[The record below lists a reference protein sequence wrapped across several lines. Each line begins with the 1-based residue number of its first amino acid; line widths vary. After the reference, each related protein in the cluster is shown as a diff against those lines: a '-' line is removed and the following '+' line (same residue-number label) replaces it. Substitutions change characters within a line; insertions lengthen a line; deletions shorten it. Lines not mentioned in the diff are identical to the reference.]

1 MPNLQRLRLERTKV
15 TDAGMA
21 HLSKL
26 AKLDYLNLYGTEI
39 TDAGLKPLESL
50 EASSRS
56 TSGGRRSTPP
66 AAKAFAEAMTDQAK
80 IDGMKKQI
88 AALQAQIKD
97 EQIEVVQGVAAASQP
112 AAPQAVAA
120 APAAPAPAAPTNA
133 APAAV
138 RHRQHRLPRL
148 RQADR
153 PDEVHRLRRQT
164 HRLLLR
170 QLPEGIPEGSGEV
183 QRQDQVRSPPTSLTN
198 LHE

>member
-1 MPNLQRLRLERTKV
+1 
-15 TDAGMA
+15 MA

-50 EASSRS
+50 EGLKQIYLWR
-56 TSGGRRSTPP
+56 TKVDP
-66 AAKAFAEAMTDQAK
+66 AGAKAFAEAMTDQAK

-97 EQIEVVQGVAAASQP
+97 EQIEVIQGVAAASQP

-138 RHRQHRLPRL
+138 AIANTVCPVSGKPI
-148 RQADR
+148 D
-153 PDEVHRLRRQT
+153 PTKFIDF
-164 HRLLLR
+164 
-170 QLPEGIPEGSGEV
+170 EGKRIAFCCDNCPKEF
-183 QRQDQVRSPPTSLTN
+183 QKDPAKYKDKIK
-198 LHE
+198 